1 MKDREM
7 FKEYFVAI
15 VPPAPL
21 LDDAYNLKLYMQ
33 DKYQSKAA
41 LRSPPHITLHMPFRW
56 KEEKEAA
63 LISEIKVFT
72 DKAEPVKV
80 CVDNFSAFPPRVIY
94 MNVVNSEPL
103 AKLRYELRKYF
114 KIALNIF
121 NADYKDQPFHP
132 HLTIAFRDLKKA
144 AFAEAW
150 NEFKSKEYKIEFIAD
165 SLTLLKHDGK
175 MWNVHHQF
183 PLTSSYSTENISTLA
198 TTEG

>member
-1 MKDREM
+1 MKSLEK

-21 LDDAYNLKLYMQ
+21 FDDAYNLKLYMQ
-33 DKYQSKAA
+33 EKYESKAA

-63 LISEIKVFT
+63 LISEIKIFA
-72 DKAEPVKV
+72 DKVEPVKV
-80 CVDNFSAFPPRVIY
+80 CVDNFAAFAPRVIY
-94 MNVVNSEPL
+94 LNVVNSEPL
-103 AKLRYELRKYF
+103 SKLQHELRKYF
-114 KIALNIF
+114 KTALNIF
-121 NADYKDQPFHP
+121 NADYKDLPFHP

-144 AFAEAW
+144 LFEEAW
-150 NEFKSKEYKIEFIAD
+150 NEFKSKEYKTEFIAD

-175 MWNVHHQF
+175 IWNVHCQF
-183 PLTSSYSTENISTLA
+183 PLTSSYSTENLSTLA